1 MQNTP
6 KHSFFHRAKWA
17 LVSGLCVALLAD
29 FLWFA
34 VLACTR
40 GSQVATDIAVKQ
52 IIWLVPACM
61 LLSLPIALAFGVK
74 DSK

>member
-6 KHSFFHRAKWA
+6 KLSFLHRAKWA

-29 FLWFA
+29 FIWFA
-34 VLACTR
+34 ALASTR
-40 GSQVATDIAVKQ
+40 GSQVAMDMALKQ